1 MKKIIVSALAAS
13 ILILAGC
20 KSGGGDP
27 KVVLMNFFDALAK
40 KDFTAVKKYTTKDS
54 EGMLS
59 MMQMG
64 MQNMGDKSN
73 EMMNYQKENIELG
86 TAVID
91 GDKATVPVKDKKS
104 GETTDFTL
112 KKESGDWKVAFDKS
126 TLMEMAQKKMKEHG
140 FGGMHHNEMNDSL
153 GSINNRSLQNI
164 DSISKEDMQRAQK
177 MIDSANKMLND
188 AKNNA
193 K

>member
-1 MKKIIVSALAAS
+1 LFIS
-13 ILILAGC
+13 GC

-40 KDFTAVKKYTTKDS
+40 KYFTALKKYTTKDS
-54 EGMLS
+54 EGM
-59 MMQMG
+59 MNMVQMG
-64 MQNMGDKSN
+64 MQNMEDKSN
-73 EMMNYQKENIELG
+73 DMMNYRRENIEVG
-86 TAVID
+86 SAVID

-140 FGGMHHNEMNDSL
+140 FGGMQRNGMNDSL
-153 GSINNRSLQNI
+153 GSINNRSLQNM
-164 DSISKEDMQRAQK
+164 DSLSKENMEEAQK
-177 MIDSANKMLND
+177 MMDSANKMLNR
-188 AKNNA
+188 AK

>member
-1 MKKIIVSALAAS
+1 MKKIILSALTAS
-13 ILILAGC
+13 LIILAGC

-27 KVVLMNFFDALAK
+27 KIVLANFFDALAK
-40 KDFTAVKKYTTKDS
+40 KDFTSVKKYTTKDS

-59 MMQMG
+59 MVQMG
-64 MQNMGDKSN
+64 MQNIKDDSQTMQYKKENLEMGD
-73 EMMNYQKENIELG
+73 
-86 TAVID
+86 AVIT

-112 KKESGDWKVAFDKS
+112 KKEDGEWKVAFDKS

-140 FGGMHHNEMNDSL
+140 MDRMMPNGMNDSL
-153 GSINNRSLQNI
+153 RNMNNGSMPNM
-164 DSISKEDMQRAQK
+164 DSVSQEDMQNARK
-177 MIDSANKMLND
+177 MMDSASKMLNE
-188 AKNNA
+188 AKKNV

>member
-1 MKKIIVSALAAS
+1 MI
-13 ILILAGC
+13 
-20 KSGGGDP
+20 
-27 KVVLMNFFDALAK
+27 
-40 KDFTAVKKYTTKDS
+40 
-54 EGMLS
+54 
-59 MMQMG
+59 
-64 MQNMGDKSN
+64 
-73 EMMNYQKENIELG
+73 NYQKENIEVG

-140 FGGMHHNEMNDSL
+140 MGGMHNGMNDSS
-153 GSINNRSLQNI
+153 GSINNRSMQNI
-164 DSISKEDMQRAQK
+164 DSVSHEDMQEAQK
-177 MIDSANKMLND
+177 VIDSANKMLND
-188 AKNNA
+188 AK

>member
-1 MKKIIVSALAAS
+1 MKKIIVSALTVS
-13 ILILAGC
+13 ILIVAGC

-27 KVVLMNFFDALAK
+27 KVVLMNFFEALAK

-54 EGMLS
+54 ESMMS

-73 EMMNYQKENIELG
+73 EMINYQKENIELG

-91 GDKATVPVKDKKS
+91 GDKATIPVKEKKS
-104 GETTDFTL
+104 GETTDFIL

-140 FGGMHHNEMNDSL
+140 MGKMLNGMTDSL
-153 GSINNRSLQNI
+153 GSINNRSMQNI
-164 DSISKEDMQRAQK
+164 DSVSHEDMEKAK
-177 MIDSANKMLND
+177 KLMDSVNKMPDD
-188 AKNNA
+188 AK
-193 K
+193 